1 MKPIKQNTYSFND
14 IHHLAFVI
22 ISLKTDL
29 SFQIEVR
36 HHCLS
41 RRLQNLF
48 ERLKM
53 RVSSI
58 RRGLEFGKLATVRG
72 QTKYHLSPFEQRAFA
87 GAIATGVPNTLWRIR
102 TNIFYWLPRKLFLQ
116 L

>member
-1 MKPIKQNTYSFND
+1 MG
-14 IHHLAFVI
+14 
-22 ISLKTDL
+22 
-29 SFQIEVR
+29 EVR

-102 TNIFYWLPRKLFLQ
+102 TNIFYWLPPITLAYLIYDPLRRNTTDYNVNNLGNLITNHKLEFVQ
-116 L
+116 